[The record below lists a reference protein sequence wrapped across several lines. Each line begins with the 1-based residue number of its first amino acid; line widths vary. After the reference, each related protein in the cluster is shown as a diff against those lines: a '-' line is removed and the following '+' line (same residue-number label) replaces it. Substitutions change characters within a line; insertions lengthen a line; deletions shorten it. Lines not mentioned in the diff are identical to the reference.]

1 MRVAYLSFL
10 AYALTVLGAPVVG
23 FSAVAQPSG
32 FPGSSSPFELTVP
45 AGSAASA
52 STSPALS
59 NAEVLPTVAARHDH
73 DDEDLALVGG
83 DVDVNVGIHVKRAS
97 STDFS
102 EHGPVA
108 TTDPAPAPTSTD
120 ASYTDPSAPE
130 TTSTF
135 SIVWIDGG
143 SGASG
148 FDFHLVNP
156 DEVGS
161 LVDDIVGPGDTFPLP
176 AVDVGLNLVDVLTG
190 TGSSAGSSTGS
201 SGSSGEGPSVDV
213 HARADVHAAVD
224 SVASSGQ
231 LPSVGS
237 DLQVLAALTE
247 LLKAR
252 LRAF

>member
-32 FPGSSSPFELTVP
+32 FPGSPFELTVP

-83 DVDVNVGIHVKRAS
+83 DVDVNVGIHVQRAS

-120 ASYTDPSAPE
+120 ASYPDPSAPADIAGLL
-130 TTSTF
+130 SNLL
-135 SIVWIDGG
+135 G
-143 SGASG
+143 
-148 FDFHLVNP
+148 LVG
-156 DEVGS
+156 EVVNDIAGPNGTLPGILGDVTN
-161 LVDDIVGPGDTFPLP
+161 LVDD
-176 AVDVGLNLVDVLTG
+176 LTG
-190 TGSSAGSSTGS
+190 AGSSAGSSTGS
-201 SGSSGEGPSVDV
+201 SGSSGDGASVDV
-213 HARADVHAAVD
+213 HAGVGVHANVD
-224 SVASSGQ
+224 SVASSGPPPPVVDDVNQ
-231 LPSVGS
+231 LVGQIIQ
-237 DLQVLAALTE
+237 LVTQLLTI
-247 LLKAR
+247 L
-252 LRAF
+252 